1 MGRETMTMVFPA
13 RPAVTSPVAGM
24 DAFFPV
30 GRIFCVGQNY
40 AAHAREMGSDPSR
53 RPPFFFAKDSDA
65 YAPDGAV
72 IAYPSMTA
80 NFHHEVELVV
90 AIGRAGSD
98 VAPAD
103 AAALIFGYAVG
114 LDMTRRDLQAD
125 AKAKGQ
131 PWSTAK
137 NFPHSAPMGVI
148 TPVAQT
154 GLLHEAA
161 ISLSVNGTIR
171 QSSDIRDMI
180 WSVDETIAALSKLY
194 TLHPGDLIF
203 TGTPEGVGAVVP
215 GDVLVAEIAGLSGL
229 NVTIGPPAAIPD

>member
-1 MGRETMTMVFPA
+1 MKMVFPA
-13 RPAVTSPVAGM
+13 RAAVTIPVAGS
-24 DAFFPV
+24 DAVFPV

-53 RPPFFFAKDSDA
+53 KPPFFFAKDADA

-72 IAYPSMTA
+72 IAYPPVTR

-90 AIGRAGSD
+90 AIGRPGFN

-103 AAALIFGYAVG
+103 AAGLIFGYAVG

-125 AKAKGQ
+125 AKAAGQ

-137 NFPHSAPMGVI
+137 NFPHSAPMGAI
-148 TPVAQT
+148 TPVEVT
-154 GLLHEAA
+154 GVLHEAA
-161 ISLSVNGTIR
+161 ISLSVNGVVR
-171 QSSDIRDMI
+171 QSSDIGDMI

-194 TLHPGDLIF
+194 RLQAGDLIF
-203 TGTPEGVGAVVP
+203 TGTPEGVGAVVA
-215 GDVLVAEIAGLSGL
+215 GDVLVGRVAGLPEVR
-229 NVTIGPPAAIPD
+229 VTIGAADA

>member
-1 MGRETMTMVFPA
+1 MGA
-13 RPAVTSPVAGM
+13 
-24 DAFFPV
+24 
-30 GRIFCVGQNY
+30 
-40 AAHAREMGSDPSR
+40 DPSR
-53 RPPFFFAKDSDA
+53 KPPFFFAKDSDA

-72 IAYPSMTA
+72 IAYPPATG
-80 NFHHEVELVV
+80 NYHHEVELVV
-90 AIGRAGSD
+90 ALGRAGSD

-103 AAALIFGYAVG
+103 AAGMIFGYAVG

-154 GLLHEAA
+154 GVLHEAA
-161 ISLSVNGTIR
+161 IMLSVNGVLR
-171 QSSDIRDMI
+171 QSGDIRDMI

-194 TLHPGDLIF
+194 PLQAGDLIF
-203 TGTPEGVGAVVP
+203 TGTPEGVGAVVA
-215 GDVLVAEIAGLSGL
+215 GDAVVAQIAGLSPL
-229 NVTIGPPAAIPD
+229 SVTIGPRRA